1 MASTWD
7 DICKSVDGFAKK
19 AGRKVEQL
27 TEEAAIRLKISA
39 KKAEMEDAYL
49 ELGKL
54 TFSQMT
60 QGADDGEGDPVA
72 AKVAEITALQEDIA
86 SLEKKIAK
94 KTEPEAEAETKAE
107 E

>member
-7 DICKSVDGFAKK
+7 DICKSVDGFATK
-19 AGRKVEQL
+19 ASRKVEQL

-54 TFSQMT
+54 TFEKMNQSDAESEAPECDAV
-60 QGADDGEGDPVA
+60 AD
-72 AKVAEITALQEDIA
+72 KVAEIAALQEEIA
-86 SLEKKIAK
+86 CLEKKIAK
-94 KTEPEAEAETKAE
+94 ETEAED
-107 E
+107 

>member
-19 AGRKVEQL
+19 ASRKVEQL

-54 TFSQMT
+54 AFEKMNQSDAVSEAT
-60 QGADDGEGDPVA
+60 EGDPVA
-72 AKVAEITALQEDIA
+72 DKVAQIATLQEEIA
-86 SLEKKIAK
+86 CLEKKIAK
-94 KTEPEAEAETKAE
+94 ETEAED
-107 E
+107 

>member
-7 DICKSVDGFAKK
+7 DICKSVDSFAKK

-54 TFSQMT
+54 TFEQINSES
-60 QGADDGEGDPVA
+60 ADDATDCDPIA
-72 AKVAEITALQEDIA
+72 DKVAEIKALQEEI
-86 SLEKKIAK
+86 EKLQQKIA
-94 KTEPEAEAETKAE
+94 TETQDE

>member
-19 AGRKVEQL
+19 ASRKVEQL

-54 TFSQMT
+54 TFRSMT
-60 QGADDGEGDPVA
+60 QSDAACEASESDPVA
-72 AKVAEITALQEDIA
+72 DKIAGIATLQEEIA
-86 SLEKKIAK
+86 ALEKKVAK
-94 KTEPEAEAETKAE
+94 EPEAED
-107 E
+107 

>member
-49 ELGKL
+49 ALGKL
-54 TFSQMT
+54 TFERVNQESACDAT
-60 QGADDGEGDPVA
+60 DCDPIAD
-72 AKVAEITALQEDIA
+72 KVAQISALQEEI
-86 SLEKKIAK
+86 EKLQQKM
-94 KTEPEAEAETKAE
+94 TQETQDE